1 MKKKDTFKISGM
13 SCAACVARVEKKLDS
28 LEGVESAAVNL
39 ATGKATVLYDP
50 ERIKASD
57 MIQTIQ
63 ALGYGAELSREAST
77 GGEDESREKE
87 IKNLR
92 MAFIVSAVLASPLL
106 LAMIMSVAMP
116 GKPLTVF
123 LHNPYFQLVAA
134 TPVQFIIGARFY
146 KNAFYAL
153 RAGSAN
159 MDVLISMGTTASF
172 FYSLYNVFFQNV
184 GEGMMKDLYFEASAV
199 IITLVLL
206 GKYLEAVA
214 KGKTSEA
221 VKKLMGLQAKTA
233 RVIRDGEETDI
244 PVEEVKTGDIVV
256 VRPGE
261 KVPVDGKIIEGNSS
275 IDESMLTGES
285 IPVEKKTGD
294 LVYGAT
300 INRFGTFKFEAA
312 KVGKDTVLS
321 QIIKMVE
328 DAQGSKA
335 PIQRVADK
343 VAGVFVPVVTGI
355 AILTFVAWLAFDG
368 DPAMAVTS
376 AVSVLVIACP
386 CALGLATPTAIMVGT
401 GKGAENGI
409 LIKGGEYLETACK
422 LDVVVLDKTGTIT
435 KGRPEV
441 TDIVP
446 LGQNSKEDLLRIAAA
461 AEKKSEHPLGV
472 AIYEEGKKL
481 PGIIPE
487 PDKFEAVPGKG
498 IVAEI
503 NGDTVYIGTRK
514 LMSENGIDA
523 GTAEPVITGLEAE
536 GKTAMLMAVNGSL
549 QAVLAIADTVKENS
563 REAVDDLKE
572 MGMEVYMITG
582 DNRRTAEAI
591 ARQAGIDGVFAE
603 VLPEN
608 KAEEVERLK
617 AEGKAVAMVG
627 DGINDAPA
635 LTAADIGIAMGTG
648 TDIAIEAAEITLM
661 RGDLRAIPA
670 AIRLSRKTMKKI
682 KQNLF
687 WAFFYN
693 TVAIPIAVL
702 GLLNPMIAGGAM
714 ALSSVS
720 VVTNS
725 LSLKRFDPKKRPEP
739 GWLRACLLRLMLSQK
754 SKNR

>member
-1 MKKKDTFKISGM
+1 MKRKDTFKISGM
-13 SCAACVARVEKKLDS
+13 SCAGCVARVEKSLSS
-28 LEGVESAAVNL
+28 LEGVEKAAVNL
-39 ATGKATVLYDP
+39 ATEKATVEYDP
-50 ERIKASD
+50 ARIEASD
-57 MIQTIQ
+57 MIEAIRT
-63 ALGYGAELSREAST
+63 LGYGAVMSEEASI
-77 GGEDESREKE
+77 GGEKEFREKE

-92 MAFIVSAVLASPLL
+92 TAFIISAVFAFPLL
-106 LAMIMSVAMP
+106 LAMIMSVAIP
-116 GKPLTVF
+116 GKSWPAF
-123 LHNPYFQLVAA
+123 LHNPYFQLAIAA
-134 TPVQFIIGARFY
+134 PVQFIIGSRFY
-146 KNAFYAL
+146 KHAFYAL

-159 MDVLISMGTTASF
+159 MDVLISMGTTAAF
-172 FYSLYNVFFQNV
+172 FYSLYNVFFQTV
-184 GEGMMKDLYFEASAV
+184 GKGMMKNLYFEASEV

-221 VKKLMGLQAKTA
+221 VKKLMSLQAKTA
-233 RVIRDGEETDI
+233 RVVHGGEEADI
-244 PVEEVKTGDIVV
+244 PVEEVKIGDIVV

-285 IPVEKKTGD
+285 IPVEKKTD
-294 LVYGAT
+294 DFVFGAT
-300 INRFGTFKFEAA
+300 INMFGTFKFAAA
-312 KVGKDTVLS
+312 KVGRDTVLS

-343 VAGVFVPVVTGI
+343 VAGVFVPIVAGI
-355 AILTFVAWLAFDG
+355 AILTFAAWLVFDG
-368 DPAMAVTS
+368 DSAKAVTS

-422 LDVVVLDKTGTIT
+422 LNVVVLDKTGTIT

-446 LGQNSKEDLLRIAAA
+446 LGRYNKEDLLRVAAA
-461 AEKKSEHPLGV
+461 AEKKSEHPLGI

-481 PGIIPE
+481 TGSIPE
-487 PDKFEAVPGKG
+487 PKRFEAVPGKG
-498 IVAEI
+498 VVAEI
-503 NGDTVYIGTRK
+503 NGDVVYIGARI
-514 LMSENGIDA
+514 LISEKGIDA
-523 GTAEPVITGLEAE
+523 AKAEPVIAGLEDE
-536 GKTAMLMAVNGSL
+536 GKTAMLMAVNDSL
-549 QAVLAIADTVKENS
+549 QAVLAIADTVKES
-563 REAVDDLKE
+563 SKEAVDDLRE
-572 MGMEVYMITG
+572 MGMEIYMITG
-582 DNRRTAEAI
+582 DNRRTAGAI
-591 ARQAGIDGVFAE
+591 AGQAGIDGFFAE

-608 KAEEVERLK
+608 KAKEVEKLK

-635 LTAADIGIAMGTG
+635 LAAADIGIAMGTG
-648 TDIAIEAAEITLM
+648 TDIAIEAAGITLM

-693 TVAIPIAVL
+693 AIGIPVAAL

-725 LSLKRFDPKKRPEP
+725 LRLKRFDPNKRV
-739 GWLRACLLRLMLSQK
+739 
-754 SKNR
+754 